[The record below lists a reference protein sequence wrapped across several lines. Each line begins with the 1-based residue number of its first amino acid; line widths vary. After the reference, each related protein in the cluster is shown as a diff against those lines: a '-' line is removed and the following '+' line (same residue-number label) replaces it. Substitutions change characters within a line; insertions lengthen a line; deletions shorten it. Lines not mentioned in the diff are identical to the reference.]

1 MHPLFYLFIFFIINS
16 FKSNING
23 VKRLKLGC
31 LSPNT
36 INNNNNTNNTTYS
49 NVLANAAKSLND
61 CLINS
66 FSSQES
72 NTTINNKFIN
82 KFYLNDNDAQSMD
95 SGFGCS
101 SSQATTISI
110 NKLCNQSHNDSQD
123 LDLDIY
129 EMAGFSDDS
138 SDRYYGNDR
147 FSDDDDFEN
156 LNLSDEDDDDLND
169 STNNSD
175 NIRSIEIK
183 NLNTN
188 LLNSSSKNLDLSGC
202 SVNSAN
208 SSSYSLQT
216 RRCLFTPTPKQTEKS
231 RQNTPNKLIE
241 IESNKS
247 SPKQQI
253 TPITT
258 FGRFNTIIPP
268 TTNSETTDS
277 SFFDYSLI
285 KIESTLNID
294 NVNLKQNHEMIMQSL
309 EFECKLNKTS
319 ESNSLIGDRTR
330 YHILPCKPSIKHHD
344 LNVIEPKTLTNVLNG
359 EYNNQIDKLI
369 IIDSRYPYEFEGGHI
384 RSAQNIYTKEK
395 LIELFIQNRN
405 GILDLEENS
414 IYSNKKIVVIFH
426 CEFSSERGPSMLRF
440 LRNQDR
446 AINRDAYPKLF
457 YPELYL
463 LEGGY
468 KAFYESHRELCDP
481 ISYKPMLHEDHVND
495 LKHFRAKTKTWESQ
509 HKNLSAA
516 FSSAYKSSSL
526 NSSIVTK
533 KTRISVANKLQRFPR
548 STLF

>member
-1 MHPLFYLFIFFIINS
+1 M
-16 FKSNING
+16 
-23 VKRLKLGC
+23 GC

-36 INNNNNTNNTTYS
+36 IINNNNATTNNTTYS
-49 NVLANAAKSLND
+49 NVLANAAKSFND
-61 CLINS
+61 CLTNS

-72 NTTINNKFIN
+72 NCTSTINNKFIS
-82 KFYLNDNDAQSMD
+82 KLYLNENDAQSMD
-95 SGFGCS
+95 SGFGYS
-101 SSQATTISI
+101 SSQATTISS
-110 NKLCNQSHNDSQD
+110 NKQYNLSHNDSQ
-123 LDLDIY
+123 DLDIY

-138 SDRYYGNDR
+138 SDRFYGNDR

-169 STNNSD
+169 STNNNNNNNNN
-175 NIRSIEIK
+175 NIRSIEIE
-183 NLNTN
+183 NLNIN
-188 LLNSSSKNLDLSGC
+188 NQNSSCKNLDISGC

-216 RRCLFTPTPKQTEKS
+216 RRCLFTPTPKQTAEKS
-231 RQNTPNKLIE
+231 RQNTPNKQIE

-247 SPKQQI
+247 SPKQQQI

-268 TTNSETTDS
+268 TTTTSVESES

-294 NVNLKQNHEMIMQSL
+294 NENLKQNHEMIMQSL
-309 EFECKLNKTS
+309 EFECKLNKTT
-319 ESNSLIGDRTR
+319 ETNSLIGDRSR

-344 LNVIEPKTLTNVLNG
+344 LNVIEPQTMTKVLNG
-359 EYNNQIDKLI
+359 EYNNQIDKVI

-384 RSAQNIYTKEK
+384 RSAKNIYTKEN

-405 GILDLEENS
+405 EILELDENS
-414 IYSNKKIVVIFH
+414 IYSNKRVVVIFH

-468 KAFYESHRELCDP
+468 KAFYESHKEFCEP

-516 FSSAYKSSSL
+516 FSSAYKSSSSTF
-526 NSSIVTK
+526 NSSIVSK
-533 KTRISVANKLQRFPR
+533 KTRISVAHKLQRFPR